1 MHFTDRK
8 ITVQTATAAKSGLFS
23 KVSLLLTASMGLSAL
38 GAYLGAG
45 ITSFGAI
52 IALMIAFLLGA
63 FFVPFAAKKSKQ
75 AGILALSV
83 WTFISGLFLGP
94 ALNMYVHAL
103 GAQVVMLAF
112 LGTGGV
118 MAACGAIGALSGRD
132 FSNMGR
138 WLLFAL
144 LGLIVVGI
152 VNLFVSFSAGVEIV
166 YCLIGIAIFAGFF
179 IFDFFRLSK
188 AEDNWFNAVTL
199 TMDIYLDFINV
210 LLFVLRLLLALM
222 GKKDD

>member
-1 MHFTDRK
+1 METRA
-8 ITVQTATAAKSGLFS
+8 ISQGGLFS
-23 KVSLLLTASMGLSAL
+23 KVSLLLTGSMALSAL

-45 ITSFGAI
+45 ITSMAAFWV
-52 IALMIAFLLGA
+52 LLIAFFAGA
-63 FFVPFAAKKSKQ
+63 FVVPIAAKASKE
-75 AGILALSV
+75 AGIAALAL
-83 WTFISGLFLGP
+83 WTFISGLFIGP
-94 ALNMYVHAL
+94 AIGMYVHAL
-103 GAQVVMLAF
+103 GPQIVFLAF

-138 WLLFAL
+138 WLMFAL

-152 VNLFVSFSAGVEIV
+152 VNLFVTFSSGVEIV
-166 YCLIGIAIFAGFF
+166 YCLLGIVIFAGFF

-199 TMDIYLDFINV
+199 TMEIYLDYINM
-210 LLFVLRLLLALM
+210 LLFVLRLLMALL